1 MPRVMLVDDDRT
13 MLSLLRTLL
22 ELDGF
27 EVIVAPTLTDILDV
41 ARRECPD
48 VLLMDCIL
56 PDIDGL
62 DLLRD
67 IRQDERTCAMVV
79 VMTSGMDYEE
89 RCMARGANAFLQ
101 KPYSPDRL
109 FEILRQ
115 QLEHSGGAN
124 PLSSS

>member
-1 MPRVMLVDDDRT
+1 MARVMLVDDDRT

-27 EVIVAPTLTDILDV
+27 EVIEAPTLGDILEV
-41 ARRECPD
+41 ARRESPH

-56 PDIDGL
+56 PEIDGL
-62 DLLRD
+62 DLLQD
-67 IRQDERTCAMVV
+67 IRRDEETRGMVV

-109 FEILRQ
+109 FEVLRQ
-115 QLEHSGGAN
+115 QLNQAWDN
-124 PLSSS
+124 QTPA

>member
-1 MPRVMLVDDDRT
+1 MARVMLVDDDGT

-27 EVIVAPTLTDILDV
+27 EVIEAPALGDILEV
-41 ARRECPD
+41 ARREAPD

-56 PDIDGL
+56 PEVDGL
-62 DLLRD
+62 DLLQD
-67 IRQDERTCAMVV
+67 IRRDERTRGMVV

-109 FEILRQ
+109 FEVLRQ
-115 QLEHSGGAN
+115 QINQAWDN
-124 PLSSS
+124 QAPA

>member
-1 MPRVMLVDDDRT
+1 MARVMLVDDDRT

-27 EVIVAPTLTDILDV
+27 EVIEAPTLGDILEV
-41 ARRECPD
+41 ARRESPH

-56 PDIDGL
+56 PEVDGL
-62 DLLRD
+62 DLLQD
-67 IRQDERTCAMVV
+67 IRRDEETRGMAV

-109 FEILRQ
+109 FEVLRQ
-115 QLEHSGGAN
+115 QLNQAWDN
-124 PLSSS
+124 QTPA

>member
-1 MPRVMLVDDDRT
+1 MARVMLVDDDRT

-27 EVIVAPTLTDILDV
+27 EVIEAPALGDILEV
-41 ARRECPD
+41 ARRESPD

-56 PDIDGL
+56 PEVDGL
-62 DLLRD
+62 DLLQD
-67 IRQDERTCAMVV
+67 IRRDERTRGMVV

-109 FEILRQ
+109 FEVLRQ
-115 QLEHSGGAN
+115 QIN
-124 PLSSS
+124 QSSMG

>member
-1 MPRVMLVDDDRT
+1 MARVMLVDDDMT

-27 EVIVAPTLTDILDV
+27 EVIEAPVLGDILEV
-41 ARRECPD
+41 ARRESPD

-56 PDIDGL
+56 PEIDGL
-62 DLLRD
+62 DLLQD
-67 IRQDERTCAMVV
+67 IRRDEETRGMVV

-109 FEILRQ
+109 FEVLRQ
-115 QLEHSGGAN
+115 QLNQAWDN
-124 PLSSS
+124 QTPA

>member
-1 MPRVMLVDDDRT
+1 MARVMLVDDDRT

-27 EVIVAPTLTDILDV
+27 EVIEAPTLGDILDV
-41 ARRECPD
+41 ARRESPD

-56 PDIDGL
+56 PEVDGL
-62 DLLRD
+62 DLLQD
-67 IRQDERTCAMVV
+67 IRRDEQTREMVV

-89 RCMARGANAFLQ
+89 RSMARGANAFLQ

-115 QLEHSGGAN
+115 QINQAGDNQPPA
-124 PLSSS
+124 